1 MSPRLV
7 LASAS
12 PRRAEI
18 LTRLGLTHSVRAP
31 ETPETVLP
39 GETPAVAARR
49 LSVAKANSVR
59 GETDELLI
67 AADTIV
73 ALDGEP
79 LGKPANPA
87 DAVRMLMRLSGREHH
102 VFTGL
107 ALRAGSHLE
116 SGVARTVV
124 RFRELAR
131 VECEEY
137 VASGEPA
144 DKAGAYGIQGRGAAL
159 VEGIDGD
166 FFNVMGLPVQLLLG
180 LLDAQGIRYDFEA
193 LTSCPTPGAD

>member
-1 MSPRLV
+1 MSLRLV

-18 LTRLGLTHSVRAP
+18 LTRLGLAHSVRAP

-49 LSVAKANSVR
+49 LSVAKASSVR
-59 GETDELLI
+59 GEPHELLI

-79 LGKPANPA
+79 LGKPAHPE
-87 DAVRMLMRLSGREHH
+87 DAVQMLMRLSGREHQ

-124 RFRELAR
+124 RFRQLAR

-137 VASGEPA
+137 VASG
-144 DKAGAYGIQGRGAAL
+144 
-159 VEGIDGD
+159 
-166 FFNVMGLPVQLLLG
+166 
-180 LLDAQGIRYDFEA
+180 
-193 LTSCPTPGAD
+193 